1 MTRNYWIYEVVCPLF
16 NEAFT
21 ENVLNKACYDNND
34 YVKQITRFKTYI
46 QNEGLHLVEISAD
59 SLNCRRYNICLF
71 EEDKDGFVTQKNICI
86 FRYVTGIYGGAL
98 VQLKDDNN
106 LNIHSKGHIR

>member
-1 MTRNYWIYEVVCPLF
+1 MTRHDWIYQVVYPLF

-34 YVKQITRFKTYI
+34 YVKQITRFKTDI
-46 QNEGLHLVEISAD
+46 LIKGLHLVEISAD

-71 EEDKDGFVTQKNICI
+71 EEDQDGFTIKKTICV

-98 VQLKDDNN
+98 VQLQDDNN
-106 LNIHSKGHIR
+106 LNICSKGHIR

>member
-1 MTRNYWIYEVVCPLF
+1 MTRNEWIYQVVYPLF

-21 ENVLNKACYDNND
+21 ENVLYKACYNNND
-34 YVKQITRFKTYI
+34 YLKQIQTFKNYL

-59 SLNCRRYNICLF
+59 SLNCSRYNICLF
-71 EEDKDGFVTQKNICI
+71 EEDKDGFTIQKTICI

-98 VQLKDDNN
+98 VQLTDDNN
-106 LNIHSKGHIR
+106 LNINSKGHIR

>member
-21 ENVLNKACYDNND
+21 ENVLNKACYNNND

-71 EEDKDGFVTQKNICI
+71 EEDKDGFRIQKTICV

-106 LNIHSKGHIR
+106 LNICSKGHIR